1 MNSVHFRDLSIKAV
15 QIPLSVGHCAPVQL
29 EKVCQ
34 CVLLCAAGPAMVRC
48 VSDDGCGGDL

>member
-1 MNSVHFRDLSIKAV
+1 MKAV
-15 QIPLSVGHCAPVQL
+15 QIPLPVSHCAPVQL

-34 CVLLCAAGPAMVRC
+34 RVLLCAAGPAMVRC